1 MMLRLLSGKPVEGV
15 ARDGG
20 VGEVTSYRL
29 FLFLTSVYLLGLH
42 IRSESFHGYVFLLT
56 VPSMCLC

>member
-20 VGEVTSYRL
+20 VGENV
-29 FLFLTSVYLLGLH
+29 VQP
-42 IRSESFHGYVFLLT
+42 IAVESSSLIMCHDDRHGDGKKLQRC
-56 VPSMCLC
+56 MQAH